1 MIFYPI
7 ISMGFQLSMLSSIP
21 NETSPQIVYVGE
33 EISDGTQGLI
43 FRANLITGKESKQ
56 IAVKV
61 WKDNVLPQECDLERQ
76 ILLDLQGVKG
86 TARLESF
93 PGADS
98 HKDRLFLEWAHEGD
112 LFTLIERFQE
122 KTNPPVLNHDHIY
135 QLFEQLL
142 TAIDAINKL
151 GYVHRDIKP
160 ENILVY
166 SLTDNKIEVGLSDF
180 GLVVPINT
188 NTGVAGTKPYL
199 PPSCDRS
206 LWHKYDG
213 SEDMYGVGI
222 TLAILLQ
229 FLDKKEFKDEIKFAN
244 LVRKSTI
251 KSIPVLMEE
260 LRRGRLAPPGP
271 PE

>member
-1 MIFYPI
+1 MIFYPN

-21 NETSPQIVYVGE
+21 NETLPQIVYTE
-33 EISDGTQGLI
+33 KEIVDGTQGLI
-43 FRANLITGKESKQ
+43 LSANLITGGERKQ
-56 IAVKV
+56 VAVKV

-76 ILLDLQGVKG
+76 ILLDLQGVNG
-86 TARLESF
+86 AARLVSF
-93 PGADS
+93 PGADR

-122 KTNPPVLNHDHIY
+122 NINPPVLTHDHIY

-142 TAIDAINKL
+142 TAVEAINKL

-166 SLTDNKIEVGLSDF
+166 GLTDKKIEVGLSDF

-206 LWHKYDG
+206 MWHRYDG

-229 FLDKKEFKDEIKFAN
+229 FLDKGKFKDEIKFAN
-244 LVRKSTI
+244 LVRKSSI
-251 KSIPVLMEE
+251 KSIPALMEQ
-260 LRRGRLAPPGP
+260 LQRGRQTPPGP